1 MNPNDSF
8 IDETTPLKKKKN
20 INETGLKITQVM
32 NTHTYK
38 TRFEECHP
46 LIS

>member
-8 IDETTPLKKKKN
+8 IDETTPFKKKN

-32 NTHTYK
+32 NTHKYK
-38 TRFEECHP
+38 TRFQECHT